1 MNPQI
6 TRLAVVGVVLIAS
19 LIVATTYWQTW
30 ASAGLDARQDNAI
43 QRVAQFTIKRGRIL
57 AADGTPLAVNVPR
70 KVRGKTFYFR
80 RYPQRGLLAH
90 AVGYSTQVRSRA
102 GLERSMNDYLTGSN
116 ANLNTVLDT
125 TFDRLRGVTVKGN
138 HVVLTI
144 RPNAQRVAL
153 HALGGKCGA
162 AVVLEPRTGRVLV
175 LASSPT
181 YNPNLVERR
190 GGWAQ
195 INRIGGGCD
204 PPAPLLNR
212 ATRGLYAPGSTFK
225 IVTAAAALDSGRYSL
240 GSTFLDPGYCMEYG
254 KRVNNYDTSSPFG
267 HVNLHQALQ
276 YSINS
281 VFCNIGKDLGAG
293 RQIAYTKRF
302 GFYSVPPLETP
313 VNERAPSGLYERDEL
328 FNPKNPDTDVDP
340 GRLAFGQ
347 ERLLVT
353 PLQMAMAAAAVA
365 NGGRVMR
372 PYIVERIIAPGGG
385 TIRRTRPDVLGN
397 AMKRD
402 TAAAIAEMMV
412 SVVRAGTGTAA
423 QIPGVTVAGKTGT
436 AETGVAGVNTA
447 NFVAFA
453 PAEAPRLA
461 IAVMLES
468 QRGTGG
474 KLAAP
479 IAKQIMQAVLAPAA
493 KRKRNR

>member
-1 MNPQI
+1 M
-6 TRLAVVGVVLIAS
+6 
-19 LIVATTYWQTW
+19 
-30 ASAGLDARQDNAI
+30 
-43 QRVAQFTIKRGRIL
+43 
-57 AADGTPLAVNVPR
+57 
-70 KVRGKTFYFR
+70 
-80 RYPQRGLLAH
+80 
-90 AVGYSTQVRSRA
+90 
-102 GLERSMNDYLTGSN
+102 
-116 ANLNTVLDT
+116 
-125 TFDRLRGVTVKGN
+125 
-138 HVVLTI
+138 
-144 RPNAQRVAL
+144 
-153 HALGGKCGA
+153 
-162 AVVLEPRTGRVLV
+162 
-175 LASSPT
+175 
-181 YNPNLVERR
+181 
-190 GGWAQ
+190 
-195 INRIGGGCD
+195 
-204 PPAPLLNR
+204 
-212 ATRGLYAPGSTFK
+212 
-225 IVTAAAALDSGRYSL
+225 
-240 GSTFLDPGYCMEYG
+240 
-254 KRVNNYDTSSPFG
+254 
-267 HVNLHQALQ
+267 
-276 YSINS
+276 
-281 VFCNIGKDLGAG
+281 
-293 RQIAYTKRF
+293 
-302 GFYSVPPLETP
+302 
-313 VNERAPSGLYERDEL
+313 
-328 FNPKNPDTDVDP
+328 PKNPQFDVDP

-353 PLQMAMAAAAVA
+353 PLQMAMATAAVA

-493 KRKRNR
+493 KRNRSR